1 MVLRAIRFC
10 WFFSFVFVAGI
21 LVQHNSMPV
30 LWSYPRHLVWFCENK
45 EKSHFPPFLRLFLTL
60 LVFASF
66 FCLFLPQIHR
76 TRLRQFSTSSSH
88 VSLRLHVFARI
99 SSCWL
104 TLVGSR
110 ELALAR
116 VSSLLNL
123 VLPLLIILFHWVI
136 QCWSSVRIYLDFFLK
151 SWCASI
157 WLFFSRI
164 FHGQIQNIINLA
176 ATISHTQSEWCRSYS
191 IVW

>member
-1 MVLRAIRFC
+1 MKIKKKVISLLFC
-10 WFFSFVFVAGI
+10 VFFLSYWFLHPFSVF
-21 LVQHNSMPV
+21 
-30 LWSYPRHLVWFCENK
+30 
-45 EKSHFPPFLRLFLTL
+45 
-60 LVFASF
+60 
-66 FCLFLPQIHR
+66 FLPQIHR

-88 VSLRLHVFARI
+88 VSLRQLVFARV

-104 TLVGSR
+104 TLVLIGSR
-110 ELALAR
+110 KLTLAR

-176 ATISHTQSEWCRSYS
+176 ATISHTQSEWCS
-191 IVW
+191 IVGSIS